1 MRSGFLWGE
10 RGFNFQGPG
19 PAAKTSSG
27 EREANLTADT
37 GPGEK
42 KAKAAALEGLDE
54 SEAMRSRLTVRPY
67 ASRASLPP
75 VALPSPRFVLAWS
88 DETRDDIHACDGSA
102 GVRRWG
108 SELRGTASCPCR
120 TRRHWRGSDGDD
132 DRAGCLRARSAPP
145 RTVGAVKRRSSARA
159 ECAACRGHLLLQ
171 GGAAAMLC
179 GTIVCANVC
188 VCARV
193 CICPCPPMKTSPL
206 PVGAH
211 G

>member
-1 MRSGFLWGE
+1 MDSFGE
-10 RGFNFQGPG
+10 RGASTFKAQGQPQKQ
-19 PAAKTSSG
+19 AAESEKPTS
-27 EREANLTADT
+27 T
-37 GPGEK
+37 GSRPGEN

-67 ASRASLPP
+67 ASRESLPP

-120 TRRHWRGSDGDD
+120 ARRHWRGSDGDD